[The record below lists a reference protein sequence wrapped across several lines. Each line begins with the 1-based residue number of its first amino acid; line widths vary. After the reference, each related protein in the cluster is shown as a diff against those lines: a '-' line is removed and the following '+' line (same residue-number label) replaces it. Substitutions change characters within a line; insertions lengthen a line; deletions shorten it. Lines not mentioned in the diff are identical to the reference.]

1 MGKSGGDF
9 LSPKAIANRIKAKGL
24 QRLRW
29 YCQMC
34 EKQCR
39 DENGFQC
46 HLRSEAHARQMQV
59 FAQNPDKIVEGYSQQ
74 FEKDFLRCV
83 RAPSP
88 PTRMATT
95 MRPHT
100 HPLDFEPNVLT
111 LLRHASTRSHFRVAH
126 PHKTIAANV
135 LYNEFIADRNHVHMN
150 ATKWLSLTSFVAY
163 LGRTG
168 KCKVEETDKGWFI
181 ALIHPKDDRDA
192 KRKRKEADDE
202 ARHERALRAQIA
214 RASSEAAASAPTPTP
229 LSPHGAVDA
238 TIGGGAPAKVAFT
251 LGASGPARP
260 APVAA
265 KAPLALFDSAE
276 GDPPSTLAASSDPA
290 AWLVAGL
297 VVRERRGARRK
308 LVVSRVHEGGH
319 AADLMLASSSSKS
332 KPSGGGGGGFVRLR
346 AADVETVIPNV
357 GRAVRVVKGPM
368 RGRVGRLLGLDQTEY
383 KARVCLDGKG
393 KGGETGEGGAK
404 VSLEYDEVC
413 KIQAQA
419 AP

>member
-34 EKQCR
+34 QKQCR

-74 FEKDFLRCV
+74 FEKDFL
-83 RAPSP
+83 
-88 PTRMATT
+88 
-95 MRPHT
+95 
-100 HPLDFEPNVLT
+100 
-111 LLRHASTRSHFRVAH
+111 SHFRVAH